1 VKILR
6 GYFYFFYFCRN
17 QKNNLQFPKNY
28 KISHNM
34 TNKLFKLFP
43 YVLLSILFFAH
54 PLSISATVYQKKVTQ
69 IAEPTFEKKTK
80 TKQGFVQKLIQRFI
94 QKRIEKVL
102 KKQAKRD
109 FEQEQPNQTVGII
122 AFLMMFIGFVVLLA
136 MSGIGFLLIF
146 GALILSIIGLIT
158 EEKPIY
164 SRRTF
169 WISLVITIYFLARR
183 KQ

>member
-1 VKILR
+1 
-6 GYFYFFYFCRN
+6 
-17 QKNNLQFPKNY
+17 
-28 KISHNM
+28 M
-34 TNKLFKLFP
+34 TNKLFKSLH
-43 YVLLSILFFAH
+43 YVLLLVLCLSH
-54 PLSISATVYQKKVTQ
+54 PLSISAAVYQKLSVQ
-69 IAEPTFEKKTK
+69 NAAPTFEKKTK
-80 TKQGFVQKLIQRFI
+80 TKQGYVQKLIQRFI
-94 QKRIEKVL
+94 QKSIEKVL
-102 KKQAKRD
+102 KKQAKHD

-136 MSGIGFLLIF
+136 MSGIGYLLIM

-164 SRRTF
+164 ARRTF